1 MRSLIV
7 RLLVVLAAVLVLPG
21 SAWASD
27 QYLCHMS
34 GRVSSTCCCA
44 GEEQST
50 KSDEPGVRAADCCE
64 RLRAGQGS
72 QATSTRASVQR
83 IEAAALTAILSDPP
97 YVVPQ
102 GPRRVPAVRQG
113 RDPPRPKRPLFA
125 VHCAY
130 LC

>member
-1 MRSLIV
+1 MRSVLV

-44 GEEQST
+44 GEARST
-50 KSDEPGVRAADCCE
+50 ESDEPGVRAADCCE
-64 RLRAGQGS
+64 RLRAGPAS
-72 QATSTRASVQR
+72 KATNTRASAQR
-83 IEAAALTAILSDPP
+83 IEPAALTAVLSDPP
-97 YVVPQ
+97 YVVPEA
-102 GPRRVPAVRQG
+102 PRRASAVRQG
-113 RDPPRPKRPLFA
+113 RGPPRPKRPLFA